1 MENISKKIFYTALLL
16 LIALVSCMFLGDKAS
31 SVETHQETIVAID
44 DKVETVLK
52 LTATSTIA
60 SAGVS
65 AIPGDTATP
74 IAEKLADFS
83 EYFLL
88 ILCVLYAEKYLITI
102 LGAAS
107 FKLLIP
113 IACVMLA
120 IAFYK
125 WPGVLRKI
133 AVKLIAVALVL
144 YVVIPASVKVSDMIY
159 LTYQESFNQTISSAE
174 ELSDDTAAISSAA
187 GNESV
192 ISQILEKLSETKES
206 LTDRAA
212 NILNRFI
219 ETLAVII
226 VTSCIIPILVLL
238 FFLWLIRMVT
248 GIDVSAYMPPH
259 GPKRHGIRKAL
270 KSAGKTSV

>member
-159 LTYQESFNQTISSAE
+159 LTYQESINQTISSAE

>member
-1 MENISKKIFYTALLL
+1 MENVSKKIFYTALLL

-159 LTYQESFNQTISSAE
+159 LTYQESINQTISSAE
-174 ELSDDTAAISSAA
+174 ALSDDTAAISSAA

>member
-1 MENISKKIFYTALLL
+1 MENVSKKIFFTALLIL
-16 LIALVSCMFLGDKAS
+16 LGLVSFLFLGDKAS
-31 SVETHQETIVAID
+31 AVETHQETIAAID

-52 LTATSTIA
+52 LTATSTVA

-88 ILCVLYAEKYLITI
+88 ILCVLYSEKYLLTI
-102 LGAAS
+102 LGTAA
-107 FKLLIP
+107 FRILIP
-113 IACVMLA
+113 IACLMLA
-120 IAFYK
+120 VSLYK
-125 WPGVLRKI
+125 WPALLKKMGIKF
-133 AVKLIAVALVL
+133 IAVALVL

-159 LTYQESFNQTISSAE
+159 QTYQESINQTIDSAE
-174 ELSDDTAAISSAA
+174 DLSDDTAAISDAG
-187 GNESV
+187 GNENV
-192 ISQILEKLSETKES
+192 ITQIMEQLSETKES

-226 VTSCIIPILVLL
+226 VTSCVIPLLVLV
-238 FFLWLIRMVT
+238 FFIWLIRVVT
-248 GIDVSAYMPPH
+248 GIDISAAMPPH
-259 GPKRHGIRKAL
+259 SGRVRGVRRAAKHV
-270 KSAGKTSV
+270 KSI

>member
-1 MENISKKIFYTALLL
+1 MENVSKKIFFTALLIL
-16 LIALVSCMFLGDKAS
+16 LGLVSFLFLGDKAS
-31 SVETHQETIVAID
+31 AVETHQETIAAID

-52 LTATSTIA
+52 LTATSTVA

-88 ILCVLYAEKYLITI
+88 ILCVLYSEKYLLTI
-102 LGAAS
+102 LGTAA
-107 FKLLIP
+107 FRILIP
-113 IACVMLA
+113 IACLMLA
-120 IAFYK
+120 VSLYK
-125 WPGVLRKI
+125 WPALLKKMGIKF
-133 AVKLIAVALVL
+133 IAVALVL

-159 LTYQESFNQTISSAE
+159 QTYQESINQTIDSAE
-174 ELSDDTAAISSAA
+174 DLSDDTAAISAA
-187 GNESV
+187 GGNENV
-192 ISQILEKLSETKES
+192 ITQIMEQLSETKES

-226 VTSCIIPILVLL
+226 VTSCVIPLLVLV
-238 FFLWLIRMVT
+238 FFIWLIRVVT
-248 GIDVSAYMPPH
+248 GIDISAAMPPH
-259 GPKRHGIRKAL
+259 SGRVRGVRRAAKHV
-270 KSAGKTSV
+270 KSI

>member
-1 MENISKKIFYTALLL
+1 MENVSKKIFLTALLIL
-16 LIALVSCMFLGDKAS
+16 LGLVSFMFLGDKAS
-31 SVETHQETIVAID
+31 SVETHRETIAAID
-44 DKVETVLK
+44 EKVETVLK
-52 LTATSTIA
+52 LTATSTVA

-88 ILCVLYAEKYLITI
+88 ILCVLYSEKYLLTI
-102 LGAAS
+102 LGTAA
-107 FKLLIP
+107 FRILIP

-120 IAFYK
+120 VALYK
-125 WPGVLRKI
+125 WPGLLRKMG
-133 AVKLIAVALVL
+133 VKFIAVALVM

-159 LTYQESFNQTISSAE
+159 QTYQESINQTIDSAE
-174 ELSDDTAAISSAA
+174 DLSDDTAAISAA
-187 GNESV
+187 GGNENV
-192 ISQILEKLSETKES
+192 ITQIMEQISETKES

-226 VTSCIIPILVLL
+226 VTSCIIPVLVLI
-238 FFLWLIRMVT
+238 FFIWLIRIVT
-248 GIDVSAYMPPH
+248 GIDISAAIPPH
-259 GPKRHGIRKAL
+259 GPRPRGLRRAL
-270 KSAGKTSV
+270 KHAKTSEL

>member
-1 MENISKKIFYTALLL
+1 MENVSKKIFYTALLL

-159 LTYQESFNQTISSAE
+159 LTYQESINQTISSAE

>member
-1 MENISKKIFYTALLL
+1 MENVSKKIFYTALLL

-159 LTYQESFNQTISSAE
+159 LTYQESINQTISSAE
-174 ELSDDTAAISSAA
+174 ALSDDTAAISSAA

-248 GIDVSAYMPPH
+248 GIDVLAYMPPH